1 MQGDAR
7 QPDLTSAPQET
18 TLPALIDAAQ
28 QALAEAKDFGHVL
41 TIRDRAEALRV
52 FAEKLGMDT
61 RKLSVIQVRAEV
73 RLGEELK
80 RAKLGPGRPRK
91 GARTAPALSINKV
104 LITPLTDRLTLKALG
119 ISKKESSRWQ
129 QVAGLPVNQRE
140 HYLATADEVTT
151 AGLLETVKQQRH
163 AARESKFGERARAA
177 AAKLGTRLY
186 GVIYADPPWRFDPR
200 SRATGMEP
208 TWDELK
214 AIEVPAAEDCVLF
227 LWATAPMLE
236 EALLVMSMWQFFYCT
251 EWIWLK
257 PKPGTGYWLRNR
269 HESLLIGVRGTVPA
283 PAVSCQLTPSV
294 IEADGGRHGEK
305 PERFAKL
312 IEAMFPTTP
321 RLEMFARAPRPGWDV
336 WGNETEGC
344 PANSNRGRS
353 KTSRRANPRMVT

>member
-28 QALAEAKDFGHVL
+28 QALAEAKDFDHVL

-61 RKLSVIQVRAEV
+61 RKLSVIKVRAEV

-80 RAKLGPGRPRK
+80 RARLGPGRPRK
-91 GARTAPALSINKV
+91 GARTAPAVSINMV

-119 ISKKESSRWQ
+119 ISKKESARWQ
-129 QVAGLPVNQRE
+129 QLAGLPVHQRE

-151 AGLLETVKQQRH
+151 AGLLKTVKQQRH
-163 AARESKFGERARAA
+163 AARESKFGERVRAA
-177 AAKLGTRLY
+177 SARVGTRLY
-186 GVIYADPPWRFDPR
+186 GVIYADPPWRFEPY
-200 SRATGMEP
+200 SRETGME
-208 TWDELK
+208 TWDELT
-214 AIEVPAAEDCVLF
+214 AIEVPAAPDCVLF

-236 EALLVMSMWQFFYCT
+236 EALRVMSMWNFFYCT
-251 EWIWLK
+251 EWVWLK

-321 RLEMFARAPRPGWDV
+321 RLEMFARALRPGWDV
-336 WGNETEGC
+336 WGNEAHTSP
-344 PANSNRGRS
+344 PANDSFGTL
-353 KTSRRANPRMVT
+353 TSSR